1 MSNRPS
7 KTHAVSRGTP
17 VPSSYTC
24 SECTHSRRAM
34 ISPGHRSSLSL
45 GALVTPPISL
55 PLDDASH
62 ASLQRTLPVHKSN
75 TVHTS
80 HPSSLPFPRTPSCS
94 QIGPSLPFRSSP
106 RRSMS
111 DGSICPPA
119 LPSPPP
125 SIHRECASTAA
136 KEKAARVLVP
146 PRRWDSLPL
155 SVRTEPAAEASSLE
169 DAPTSSPLD
178 TEPPSPATMK
188 KKQYSKLRRHLGA
201 SIPPELVYGD
211 NGGVAISPFVTPV
224 LEMVFEEE
232 RDWKTVPELHKE
244 DDSSDESE
252 SEESWEDINA
262 EMLKMRPPPPDS
274 AKKCHEDKSYG
285 RWMREKGGRRWLV
298 SDYED
303 VIQALRD
310 L

>member
-1 MSNRPS
+1 
-7 KTHAVSRGTP
+7 
-17 VPSSYTC
+17 
-24 SECTHSRRAM
+24 
-34 ISPGHRSSLSL
+34 
-45 GALVTPPISL
+45 
-55 PLDDASH
+55 
-62 ASLQRTLPVHKSN
+62 
-75 TVHTS
+75 
-80 HPSSLPFPRTPSCS
+80 
-94 QIGPSLPFRSSP
+94 
-106 RRSMS
+106 MS

-119 LPSPPP
+119 LPSAL
-125 SIHRECASTAA
+125 STIHRECASQDIREQAA
-136 KEKAARVLVP
+136 HVVVP

-155 SVRTEPAAEASSLE
+155 SVKTEPAAETLSLE
-169 DAPTSSPLD
+169 DTLASSPLE

-188 KKQYSKLRRHLGA
+188 DKQYSKLRRHLGT

-211 NGGVAISPFVTPV
+211 NGGVAVNPFVTPV

-252 SEESWEDINA
+252 SEESWEYINA
-262 EMLKMRPPPPDS
+262 EMLKVQPPPPDS
-274 AKKCHEDKSYG
+274 AKKFYEDKSCG

>member
-7 KTHAVSRGTP
+7 ETHAVLRGTP
-17 VPSSYTC
+17 TLSSHTY
-24 SECTHSRRAM
+24 SECAHSRRAM

-45 GALVTPPISL
+45 GALATPPISL
-55 PLDDASH
+55 PRAPLVND
-62 ASLQRTLPVHKSN
+62 ASLQRTWPVHKSN

-80 HPSSLPFPRTPSCS
+80 HPSSLPFPRTPSCR
-94 QIGPSLPFRSSP
+94 PPLPFRSSP

-119 LPSPPP
+119 LPSALP
-125 SIHRECASTAA
+125 SIHREDASPDTQEQAA
-136 KEKAARVLVP
+136 HVVP

-155 SVRTEPAAEASSLE
+155 SVRTEPASSLE
-169 DAPTSSPLD
+169 DTSTSSLLE

-211 NGGVAISPFVTPV
+211 KGGVAVSPFVTPV

-252 SEESWEDINA
+252 SEESWESINA
-262 EMLKMRPPPPDS
+262 ERLKMRPPPPDS
-274 AKKCHEDKSYG
+274 GKKCHKDKSCG